1 MALVLNGSANPI
13 AGLAVGGLPD
23 GSVDA
28 DTLASGAA
36 VPADG
41 SITTA
46 KLADSAV
53 TEPKRS
59 DGSILQVVEGSTTT
73 AVSSTSSD
81 WYDTGLSGSIT
92 VKRTGSKIICLTS
105 QSLQLGSNDRSIEF
119 HHKVLRDSTDIWTT
133 SADRTLYYY
142 QNTDNSPT
150 YIQPPPI
157 CKMVLDTHG
166 ASAGT
171 TLTYKTQAKY
181 TASES
186 SAHGHW
192 QGYQG
197 GDESTIILM
206 EVG

>member
-1 MALVLNGSANPI
+1 MAIAINGSGTVTGI
-13 AGLAVGGLPD
+13 SVGGLPD
-23 GSVDA
+23 GIVDA
-28 DTLASGAA
+28 GTLAANS
-36 VPADG
+36 VE
-41 SITTA
+41 TA
-46 KLADSAV
+46 KINDAAV

-59 DGSILQVVEGSTTT
+59 DGAILQVVEGSTTT
-73 AVSSTSSD
+73 AVSSTSSS

-92 VKRTGSKIICLTS
+92 VKRTGSKIICITS
-105 QSLQLGSNDRSIEF
+105 QSVQIGSNDRSIEF
-119 HHKVLRDSTDIWTT
+119 HHKVVRDSTDIWTT

-150 YIQPPPI
+150 YIQPPPV
-157 CKMVLDTHG
+157 CKTVVDTHG

-186 SAHGHW
+186 SAFGHW
-192 QGYQG
+192 QGYSG

>member
-1 MALVLNGSANPI
+1 FNGSSNVI
-13 AGLAVGGLPD
+13 TGLAVGGLPD
-23 GSVDA
+23 GVVDT
-28 DTLASGAA
+28 DMIAA
-36 VPADG
+36 A
-41 SITTA
+41 
-46 KLADSAV
+46 AV

-73 AVSSTSSD
+73 GVSSTSSS

-92 VKRTGSKIICLTS
+92 VKRTGSKIICITS
-105 QSLQLGSNDRSIEF
+105 QSVQIGSNDRSIEF
-119 HHKVLRDSTDIWTT
+119 HHKVVRDSTDIWTT

-150 YIQPPPI
+150 YIQPPPV
-157 CKMVLDTHG
+157 CKTVVDTHG

-192 QGYQG
+192 QGYSG
-197 GDESTIILM
+197 GDESTIIL
-206 EVG
+206 

>member
-1 MALVLNGSANPI
+1 MAIAINGSGTVTGI
-13 AGLAVGGLPD
+13 SVGGLPD
-23 GSVDA
+23 GIVDE
-28 DTLASGAA
+28 DMIAA
-36 VPADG
+36 A
-41 SITTA
+41 
-46 KLADSAV
+46 AV

-73 AVSSTSSD
+73 SVSSTSSS

-92 VKRTGSKIICLTS
+92 VKRAGSKIICITS
-105 QSLQLGSNDRSIEF
+105 QSVQIGSNDRSIEF
-119 HHKVLRDSTDIWTT
+119 HHKVVRDSTDIWTT
-133 SADRTLYYY
+133 SADRTLYLY
-142 QNTDNSPT
+142 QNTDNSGT
-150 YIQPPPI
+150 YWCPPPV
-157 CKMVLDTHG
+157 CKTVVDTHG

-181 TASES
+181 TASET